1 MGACMISIVRSRNAY
16 SIVENGSIQSI
27 DKQCQ
32 HWTAAERAQAKA
44 LVNWFFGPN
53 NGARPEMDG
62 IKETIV
68 LGIIRENLGLFENPV
83 LSSKAKEIATE
94 ATVKIQANS

>member
-1 MGACMISIVRSRNAY
+1 MISIVRSRNAFSIAEEG
-16 SIVENGSIQSI
+16 SIVGI

-32 HWTAAERAQAKA
+32 RWTPAERAQAKA
-44 LVNWFFGPN
+44 IVNWFFGPN

-68 LGIIRENLGLFENPV
+68 LGIIRENLGLIENPL

-94 ATVKIQANS
+94 ATCKIQANS